1 MTPQEEPKPKN
12 KISLSIDSRILSITF
27 LLVIIFML
35 ISWHPWN
42 VKSKSTDRTVQ
53 VTGNATIKS
62 EPDEYVFNPYYEF
75 QNANKQ
81 AAIDAMSKKSDEIV
95 AQLKKLGVADKDIKT
110 NANGYKNGVY
120 YPELDRGTSTYTL
133 NITITASSKE
143 LAQKVQDYLVTTA
156 PTGSV
161 SPYAQFSE
169 AKQKELQGQAR
180 NKAEKDARAK
190 AEQSAKNL
198 HYKLGDVKSIKENNG
213 FDVAPYAMS
222 GSSAA
227 AEDNAKS
234 TQLAVQPG
242 ENDLSYQISV
252 TYFIK

>member
-133 NITITASSKE
+133 NITITASS
-143 LAQKVQDYLVTTA
+143 TA

-169 AKQKELQGQAR
+169 TKQKELQGQAR

-198 HYKLGDVKSIKENNG
+198 HYKLGDVKSIKENNS

-222 GSSAA
+222 GSSAV